1 MENYRIVYN
10 DELYHHG
17 IKGQKWGIRRFQ
29 NKNGGLTSAGRKRYD
44 DSDGGGSNSKPKAK
58 AVAKTGSKGTTKQ
71 KKVYKIP
78 EKKSEH
84 RLKLE
89 EKYKKQGM
97 NDKDAEQAAAKRIHS
112 EKIAAGAAAMTVA
125 AATAYAA
132 YRGYTKDTTLKLD
145 TDFQRVAATSDGKT
159 MRKQNAYYVSYKKGD
174 NKRYKAV
181 YGKQLADNE
190 NGIFGKKR
198 DIYAFKGKAEKEMK
212 VASSKRARDT
222 FAKLYQ
228 NNTEFRKAVDESYG
242 GMKAKDVGN
251 GKLAKYKLKGKAY
264 DVFNQGLVDK
274 DVNAQR
280 SAKIFYDELKK
291 QGMNAVKDINDKKY
305 SGFSTRDPLIVFD
318 NKINFNDASKI
329 TKEYTDKNYGKE
341 VAKGLG
347 IHMAK
352 KTPKPAAYAAAGY
365 AFVKAD
371 QATSKKNIQ
380 RYRQQGLSES
390 EIAKRF
396 GMSTKQY
403 EKYKKKLFKNEEKK

>member
-1 MENYRIVYN
+1 MEYCRVVYK

-29 NKNGGLTSAGRKRYD
+29 NKNGGLTSAGRKRYA
-44 DSDGGGSNSKPKAK
+44 DSDGGESNSKPKAK
-58 AVAKTGSKGTTKQ
+58 TVAKTGSKGTAKQ

-97 NDKDAEQAAAKRIHS
+97 NDKDAEQAAAKRIHA

-132 YRGYTKDTTLKLD
+132 YRGYTKDTTLKVD
-145 TDFQRVAATSDGKT
+145 TDFQRVAKSADGKT
-159 MRKQNAYYVSYKKGD
+159 MREQNAYYVSYKKGD

-181 YGKQLADNE
+181 YGKQLADKE
-190 NGIFGKKR
+190 NGPFGTKR
-198 DIYAFKGKAEKEMK
+198 DVYAFKGKAEKEMK

-222 FAKLYQ
+222 FANLYQ
-228 NNTEFRKAVDESYG
+228 NNEEFKKAVDESYG
-242 GMKAKDVGN
+242 GVKAKNVGN

-264 DVFNQGLVDK
+264 DVFNQGLVAK
-274 DVNAQR
+274 DENSQK

-305 SGFSTRDPLIVFD
+305 SGFSTKDPLIVFD
-318 NKINFNDASKI
+318 NKINFNEASKI
-329 TKEYTDKNYGKE
+329 TKEYTDKNFNKE
-341 VAKGLG
+341 LRKGLG
-347 IHMAK
+347 IHIAK
-352 KTPKPAAYAAAGY
+352 KTPKGAAYAAAGY

-371 QATSKKNIQ
+371 QAGSKKSIQ